1 MHLVI
6 HYGVAAGF
14 EDDALALARRLFA
27 HFDET
32 IQSLALIPVVD
43 DELDLFLDGR
53 LIHSRRQSGR
63 APRVTDLLEAER
75 SVRQAR
81 G

>member
-1 MHLVI
+1 MHLAI

-27 HFDET
+27 HFDES
-32 IQSLALIPVVD
+32 IDSLALIPVAD
-43 DELDLFLDGR
+43 DELSLFLNGR
-53 LIHSRRQSGR
+53 LIHARRESGR
-63 APRVTDLLEAER
+63 APRVADVLAADPSTA
-75 SVRQAR
+75 S